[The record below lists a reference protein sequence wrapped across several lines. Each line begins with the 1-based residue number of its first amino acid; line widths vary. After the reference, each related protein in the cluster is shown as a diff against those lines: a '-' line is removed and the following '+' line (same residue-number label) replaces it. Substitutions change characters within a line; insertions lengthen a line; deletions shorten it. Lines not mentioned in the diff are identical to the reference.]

1 MVVLLKSR
9 LESNNEEE
17 EEEGV
22 LGGLATTF
30 PMPALQEPLD
40 LRTMVPTV
48 RAVD

>member
-9 LESNNEEE
+9 LESNNEE

-40 LRTMVPTV
+40 LRTMMPTV